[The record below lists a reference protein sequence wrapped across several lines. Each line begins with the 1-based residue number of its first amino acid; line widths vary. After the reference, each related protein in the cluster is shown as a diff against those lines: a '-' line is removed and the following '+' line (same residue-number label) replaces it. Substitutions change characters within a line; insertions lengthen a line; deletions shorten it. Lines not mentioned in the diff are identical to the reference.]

1 MKRNQSLYFLIYTD
15 LKAQILGEHWEYG
28 GRLPSADQLAL
39 QYYVGKWTIRK
50 AMELLEADGL
60 IRTEERRRAVVLY
73 QSPYTGEHIP
83 AHRILRRRSD
93 SLSVYQTMELLM
105 PDILALC
112 SRSARVY
119 ELEHFEPIIRWS
131 KRPRAVG
138 CWKLVSGLLHD
149 MLLASGNSLFLSM
162 YGAMEFYAEVSFMM
176 DHQYPL
182 TSYDMITANLTP
194 IQVLE
199 KLQADHRTVRR
210 HFAEYYHAVYLSAQH
225 VFDKLTEKFPHIDDS
240 GENTF
245 TWEFGVHHLYR
256 KISRDLIEKIILGIY
271 SVESWLPSEAKL
283 AKEYGVSVSTIR
295 QALRLLSLLGFIQ
308 TVHGKGSKILSLE
321 YHHVP
326 QLNQHEEYRMEF
338 LQFLSGLQLMAIAVR
353 AAVPLA
359 FSHIH
364 ANEGKKLREGLKQQN
379 TTPLKL
385 LTDCVIE
392 GISLYPLQAILEK
405 TREIIGWGYYY
416 AIYIVSSQSTLHLN
430 LRCEEALSCLENGNP
445 KGFAD
450 CLFDCYCYLFQ
461 TVRDF
466 LVGQKISGVGHLKI
480 PD

>member
-1 MKRNQSLYFLIYTD
+1 M
-15 LKAQILGEHWEYG
+15 
-28 GRLPSADQLAL
+28 
-39 QYYVGKWTIRK
+39 
-50 AMELLEADGL
+50 
-60 IRTEERRRAVVLY
+60 
-73 QSPYTGEHIP
+73 
-83 AHRILRRRSD
+83 
-93 SLSVYQTMELLM
+93 
-105 PDILALC
+105 
-112 SRSARVY
+112 
-119 ELEHFEPIIRWS
+119 
-131 KRPRAVG
+131 
-138 CWKLVSGLLHD
+138 
-149 MLLASGNSLFLSM
+149 
-162 YGAMEFYAEVSFMM
+162 
-176 DHQYPL
+176 
-182 TSYDMITANLTP
+182 
-194 IQVLE
+194 
-199 KLQADHRTVRR
+199 
-210 HFAEYYHAVYLSAQH
+210 
-225 VFDKLTEKFPHIDDS
+225 
-240 GENTF
+240 
-245 TWEFGVHHLYR
+245 HHLYR
-256 KISRDLIEKIILGIY
+256 KISRDLMEKIILGIY

-416 AIYIVSSQSTLHLN
+416 AIYIGSSQSTLHLN

>member
-1 MKRNQSLYFLIYTD
+1 MKRKRGLYHLIYTD
-15 LKAQILGEHWEYG
+15 LKVQILGERWEYG
-28 GRLPSADQLAL
+28 SRLPSADQLAL

-50 AMELLEADGL
+50 ALELLQNDGL

-73 QSPYTGEHIP
+73 QSPYESQQIP
-83 AHRILRRRSD
+83 VRRVLRQRSD
-93 SLSVYQTMELLM
+93 ILGVYQTMELLM

-131 KRPRAVG
+131 KRPKKSGR
-138 CWKLVSGLLHD
+138 WRLTSGLIHD
-149 MLLASGNSLFLSM
+149 LLQASGNSLFLSL
-162 YGAMEFYAEVSFMM
+162 YGSLEFYAEVPFVVE
-176 DHQYPL
+176 HQYPL
-182 TSYDMITANLTP
+182 TSYDMTTANLTP

-199 KLQADHRTVRR
+199 KLQTDHRTVRR
-210 HFAEYYHAVYLSAQH
+210 NFAEYYHAIHLSVQH
-225 VFDKLTEKFPHIDDS
+225 VFDKLTERFPHIDDR
-240 GENTF
+240 EKNTF
-245 TWEFGVHHLYR
+245 TWEFGLDRLYR

-271 SVESWLPSEAKL
+271 SEESWLPSEAKL

-308 TVHGKGSKILSLE
+308 TIHGKGSKILSLD

-326 QLNQHEEYRMEF
+326 RLNHHEEYRMEF
-338 LQFLSGLQLMAIAVR
+338 LQYLSGLQLMAIAVR

-364 ANEGKKLREGLKQQN
+364 ANKGAELRERVKQQN
-379 TTPLKL
+379 ATPLKI

-392 GISLYPLQAILEK
+392 EISLYPLRKILEK

-416 AIYIVSSQSTLHLN
+416 AIYIENSQSTLHVN
-430 LRCEEALSCLENGNP
+430 LRCKEALSCLKNGNQ

-450 CLFDCYCYLFQ
+450 CLFDCYCCLFQ

-466 LVGQKISGVGHLKI
+466 LVGQKISGIGHLKI